1 MRCRSFLSICRKLQK
16 SSLNAPAAKSL
27 TNFARMSEFRDLV
40 EKKKVIEGYSL
51 SNLLKKE
58 KDKMF
63 SRQFVQ
69 LK

>member
-40 EKKKVIEGYSL
+40 EKKKSLKVIHFL
-51 SNLLKKE
+51 IKHKK